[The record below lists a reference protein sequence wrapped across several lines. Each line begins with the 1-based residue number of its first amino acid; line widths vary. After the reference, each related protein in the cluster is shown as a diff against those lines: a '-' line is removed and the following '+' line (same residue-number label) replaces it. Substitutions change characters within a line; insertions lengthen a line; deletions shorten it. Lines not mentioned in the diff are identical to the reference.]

1 MVSADL
7 EDGWGSPE
15 HNTPPPPRAEKFKLK
30 FT

>member
-15 HNTPPPPRAEKFKLK
+15 HNTPPPRAEKFKLK